1 MSGASRQI
9 DVILN
14 ARSGTPGKEPAAR
27 QVAEYLS
34 ANGHTVRVDLVR
46 TAGELHAA
54 IARAVAGPADT
65 VVAGGGDGTISTV
78 AAALIDTPKTL
89 GVLPLGTFN
98 FFARRI
104 SVPLD
109 LEGALKVLATAP
121 ATRPVG
127 VGEVN
132 GRIFINNSSV
142 GLYPAVV
149 RHREAAYRRF
159 GRSRVAAYLSAGA
172 VLLRPPAFLS
182 LELTVDGN
190 PLDRRTPLLFV
201 GVNPQQLATFEI
213 PGYECVEDGR
223 LAAYITRPVGPHRLW
238 RLGIQGLLRNLRGA
252 EELEV
257 ICGHELLVGVGRKR
271 IRVALDGEVVRLHG
285 PLRYR
290 AHPAALRVVA
300 GNPQPTET
308 G

>member
-1 MSGASRQI
+1 MSGSQRQI
-9 DVILN
+9 EVIVN
-14 ARSGTPGKEPAAR
+14 ARSGAPGKES
-27 QVAEYLS
+27 VAGRVTEHLS
-34 ANGHTVRVDLVR
+34 STGHAVRVALVR

-54 IARAVAGPADT
+54 IGRAVAGPADT
-65 VVAGGGDGTISTV
+65 VVAGGGDGTVSAV
-78 AAALIDTPKTL
+78 AAAVLETPKAL

-104 SVPLD
+104 GVPLD
-109 LEGALKVLATAP
+109 LDGALDVLGAAP
-121 ATRPVG
+121 PPWGVA

-149 RHREAAYRRF
+149 RQREAAYRRF
-159 GRSRVAAYLSAGA
+159 GRSRVAAYLSAGT
-172 VLLRPPAFLS
+172 VLLRPPGLLS

-223 LAAYITRPVGPHRLW
+223 LAAYVTRPVPPAHLW
-238 RLGIQGLLRNLRGA
+238 RLGVQGLLRNLRGA

-257 ICGHELLVGVGRKR
+257 ICGSELLVGVRRKR
-271 IRVALDGEVVRLHG
+271 IRVALDGEVARLHA

-290 AHPAALRVVA
+290 IRPAALRVVSF
-300 GNPQPTET
+300 GPGET
-308 G
+308 GAG